1 MKRIFLD
8 TNFIIDYLLRD
19 EFKPMCQ
26 QFLAECSQRNYYFC
40 VSFLTVAN
48 FAYVARKLPKEELYE
63 NLQMLVSLFDVVPN
77 DYSQL
82 SGAINLFASD
92 FEDALQYEAAKMAQ
106 CKFIITRNQ
115 KDFPFSDIIVC
126 SAQEFLQNYI

>member
-1 MKRIFLD
+1 MSSNR
-8 TNFIIDYLLRD
+8 
-19 EFKPMCQ
+19 
-26 QFLAECSQRNYYFC
+26 C
-40 VSFLTVAN
+40 VSSSLQSAAREIIISVSVFLTVAN

-92 FEDALQYEAAKMAQ
+92 FEDALQYEAAKTAQ